1 MKLVKVI
8 GGVLVALLLFSCGAP
23 KLAQTDL
30 DAANAA
36 FADAQNA
43 KADAYAPDAFKA
55 AQDAKAALDAELAA
69 QDAKT
74 SGKSYKQANDLIKA
88 FADASNKAK
97 EAAATNMD
105 QVKGEVAQLITDIDT
120 QYANVQALA
129 QAASKD
135 AKKAAKAK
143 LNVKD
148 IEAKVAAAGQAITD
162 AKAANDSQD
171 YAGARD
177 QLNAVKSTLDEL
189 KSTLEAAGFTAQ

>member
-8 GGVLVALLLFSCGAP
+8 GAVLVALLLFSCAP
-23 KLAQTDL
+23 KLAQKDL
-30 DAANAA
+30 DTANAA

-43 KADAYAPDAFKA
+43 KADVYAPDAFKA

-88 FADASNKAK
+88 LADASTKAK
-97 EAAATNMD
+97 EAAVTGMD
-105 QVKGEVAQLITDIDT
+105 QAKNDVAQLITDTDT
-120 QYANVQALA
+120 EYAAVQALA
-129 QAASKD
+129 AAATKD

-148 IEAKVAAAGQAITD
+148 VNAKVAAAGQAITT

-171 YAGARD
+171 YAGAKD
-177 QLNAVKSTLDEL
+177 QLTAVKASLDEL
-189 KSTLEAAGFTAQ
+189 QTALQNAGFVAQ

>member
-8 GGVLVALLLFSCGAP
+8 GGLLVALTLFSCAP
-23 KLAQTDL
+23 KLAQKDL

-43 KADAYAPDAFKA
+43 KADVYAPDEFKA

-88 FADASNKAK
+88 FADASKKAK
-97 EAAATNMD
+97 DAAATNMD
-105 QVKGEVAQLITDIDT
+105 KVKGEVAQLITDIDA
-120 QYANVQALA
+120 QYAAVQALA

-148 IEAKVAAAGQAITD
+148 INARVEAAGKSISD
-162 AKAANDSQD
+162 AKATNDSQD
-171 YAGARD
+171 YAGSRD
-177 QLNAVKSTLDEL
+177 QLNTVKATLDEL
-189 KSTLEAAGFTAQ
+189 KASLEAAGFVAQ

>member
-8 GGVLVALLLFSCGAP
+8 GAVLVALLLFSCAP
-23 KLAQTDL
+23 KLAQKDL
-30 DAANAA
+30 DTANAA

-43 KADAYAPDAFKA
+43 KADVYAPDAFKA

-88 FADASNKAK
+88 FADASTKAK
-97 EAAATNMD
+97 EAAVTGMD
-105 QVKGEVAQLITDIDT
+105 QAKNDVAQLITDTDT
-120 QYANVQALA
+120 EYVAVQALA
-129 QAASKD
+129 AAATKD

-148 IEAKVAAAGQAITD
+148 VNAKVAAAGQAITT
-162 AKAANDSQD
+162 AKAANDAQD
-171 YAGARD
+171 YMGAKD
-177 QLNAVKSTLDEL
+177 QLTAVKASLDEL
-189 KSTLEAAGFTAQ
+189 KAALEAAGFVAQ

>member
-8 GGVLVALLLFSCGAP
+8 GGVLVALLLFSCAP

-36 FADAQNA
+36 FTDAQNA
-43 KADAYAPDAFKA
+43 KADAYAPDEFKA
-55 AQDAKAALDAELAA
+55 AQDAKAAVDAELAA

-74 SGKSYKQANDLIKA
+74 SGKSYKQANELIKT
-88 FADASNKAK
+88 FADAAKKAK
-97 EAAATNMD
+97 ETAATNMD
-105 QVKGEVAQLITDIDT
+105 QVKGEVGQLITDTDT
-120 QYANVQALA
+120 EYAAVQAEA

-143 LNVKD
+143 INVKD
-148 IEAKVAAAGQAITD
+148 VNAKVAAAGDAITA
-162 AKAANDSQD
+162 AKSANDSQD
-171 YAGARD
+171 YAGAKD
-177 QLNAVKSTLDEL
+177 QINAVKTTLDDL

>member
-8 GGVLVALLLFSCGAP
+8 GAALVALLLFSCAP
-23 KLAQTDL
+23 KLAQSDL

-36 FADAQNA
+36 FTDAQNA
-43 KADAYAPDAFKA
+43 KADVYAPDEFKA

-74 SGKSYKQANDLIKA
+74 SGKSYKQANELIKS
-88 FADASNKAK
+88 FADAAKKAK

-120 QYANVQALA
+120 EYANVQALA

-148 IEAKVAAAGQAITD
+148 INAKVTAAGEAITA
-162 AKAANDSQD
+162 AKAANDSGD
-171 YAGARD
+171 YAGAKD
-177 QLNAVKSTLDEL
+177 QLNTVKSSLDEL